1 MASLPS
7 TITQGSNIE
16 HLNNNESINENNIE
30 NNNNESY
37 IFSNN
42 ENNGNDNNENENNEN
57 ENNENE
63 NENENNSTITQNY
76 PTNNNNGNLNNK
88 NSNSNNENYPFGSLK
103 NIRRKSRKMYPL
115 QSKTRKAQ
123 RGGSKIPGVSNV
135 VRITGTTLKKIGN
148 VGIYGLKK
156 VGNGVH
162 VITHVVNK
170 GVTAITGR
178 NIHRG
183 KTAKKGKKGKKQH

>member
-7 TITQGSNIE
+7 TITQVS
-16 HLNNNESINENNIE
+16 NNEIINENNH

-37 IFSNN
+37 LFSNN
-42 ENNGNDNNENENNEN
+42 ENNNDNNDNNN
-57 ENNENE
+57 
-63 NENENNSTITQNY
+63 NNSTITKKNY
-76 PTNNNNGNLNNK
+76 NQENSNNNNF
-88 NSNSNNENYPFGSLK
+88 YPFPMNLTQKKYG
-103 NIRRKSRKMYPL
+103 RKSRRMDPVKYR
-115 QSKTRKAQ
+115 KTRKAQ

-135 VRITGTTLKKIGN
+135 VRITGTTLKKIGT

-170 GVTAITGR
+170 SVTAVTGR
-178 NIHRG
+178 NSLHRG
-183 KTAKKGKKGKKQH
+183 KTAKKGKKQH

>member
-7 TITQGSNIE
+7 TITQVS
-16 HLNNNESINENNIE
+16 NNEIINDNE

-37 IFSNN
+37 LFSNN
-42 ENNGNDNNENENNEN
+42 GSNGNNNNND
-57 ENNENE
+57 
-63 NENENNSTITQNY
+63 NNSTITQESYNQEHS
-76 PTNNNNGNLNNK
+76 NNNNF
-88 NSNSNNENYPFGSLK
+88 YPFPMNLTQK
-103 NIRRKSRKMYPL
+103 KYERKSRRMDPIKYR
-115 QSKTRKAQ
+115 KTRKAQ

-170 GVTAITGR
+170 SVTAVTGR
-178 NIHRG
+178 NSKNRG
-183 KTAKKGKKGKKQH
+183 KTAKKGKKQH

>member
-7 TITQGSNIE
+7 TITQVSNKEI
-16 HLNNNESINENNIE
+16 INENNQNNQNNQ
-30 NNNNESY
+30 NNNNENY
-37 IFSNN
+37 LFSNN
-42 ENNGNDNNENENNEN
+42 ENNNT
-57 ENNENE
+57 
-63 NENENNSTITQNY
+63 NSTITQESYNQENS
-76 PTNNNNGNLNNK
+76 NNNNNF
-88 NSNSNNENYPFGSLK
+88 YPFPMNLTKKYG
-103 NIRRKSRKMYPL
+103 RKSRKMA
-115 QSKTRKAQ
+115 QTRKAQ

-170 GVTAITGR
+170 SVTAVTGR
-178 NIHRG
+178 NSVHRG
-183 KTAKKGKKGKKQH
+183 KTAKKAKGPKGKQH

>member
-1 MASLPS
+1 MSLPS
-7 TITQGSNIE
+7 TITNISHIE
-16 HLNNNESINENNIE
+16 QVNDNDNENNNERNL
-30 NNNNESY
+30 
-37 IFSNN
+37 FSNN
-42 ENNGNDNNENENNEN
+42 GSNGNENENDNEN
-57 ENNENE
+57 EYN
-63 NENENNSTITQNY
+63 NNSTITQESYNEENS
-76 PTNNNNGNLNNK
+76 NNNNLPFPMNLTK
-88 NSNSNNENYPFGSLK
+88 IY
-103 NIRRKSRKMYPL
+103 RRKSRKMT
-115 QSKTRKAQ
+115 QTRKTRKAQ

-178 NIHRG
+178 NNVHRG
-183 KTAKKGKKGKKQH
+183 KTAKKGKGKKQH

>member
-7 TITQGSNIE
+7 TITNVSHIE
-16 HLNNNESINENNIE
+16 HLNNNENNND
-30 NNNNESY
+30 NNDNNESY

-42 ENNGNDNNENENNEN
+42 RSNWSNENQNENNNEN
-57 ENNENE
+57 
-63 NENENNSTITQNY
+63 NNSTITQESYNEE
-76 PTNNNNGNLNNK
+76 
-88 NSNSNNENYPFGSLK
+88 NSNNNLPFSMNLTK
-103 NIRRKSRKMYPL
+103 IYRRKSRKMA
-115 QSKTRKAQ
+115 QTRKAQ

-170 GVTAITGR
+170 SVTAVTGR
-178 NIHRG
+178 NMKHRG
-183 KTAKKGKKGKKQH
+183 KTAKKAKGSKGPKGAQH

>member
-7 TITQGSNIE
+7 NITNIS
-16 HLNNNESINENNIE
+16 HIQNLNDNNNESN
-30 NNNNESY
+30 

-42 ENNGNDNNENENNEN
+42 GS
-57 ENNENE
+57 NE
-63 NENENNSTITQNY
+63 NENENNNENEYNNNSTITQDSYNE
-76 PTNNNNGNLNNK
+76 NN
-88 NSNSNNENYPFGSLK
+88 NSNNENYPFGPLK
-103 NIRRKSRKMYPL
+103 NIPTKSRKMETMIYAKNR
-115 QSKTRKAQ
+115 KTRKAQ

-170 GVTAITGR
+170 SVTAVTGR
-178 NIHRG
+178 NMKHRG
-183 KTAKKGKKGKKQH
+183 KTAKKGPKGKAQH

>member
-1 MASLPS
+1 MSLPS
-7 TITQGSNIE
+7 TITNVSHIE
-16 HLNNNESINENNIE
+16 HLNNNENN
-30 NNNNESY
+30 NDNNESY

-42 ENNGNDNNENENNEN
+42 RSNWSNENQNENQNENNNEN
-57 ENNENE
+57 
-63 NENENNSTITQNY
+63 NNSTITQESYNEE
-76 PTNNNNGNLNNK
+76 
-88 NSNSNNENYPFGSLK
+88 NSNNNLPFSMNLTKNY
-103 NIRRKSRKMYPL
+103 RRKSRKMA
-115 QSKTRKAQ
+115 QTRKAQ

-170 GVTAITGR
+170 SVTAVTGR
-178 NIHRG
+178 NMMHRG
-183 KTAKKGKKGKKQH
+183 KTAKKAKGSKGAQH

>member
-1 MASLPS
+1 MSLPS
-7 TITQGSNIE
+7 TITQTSNHEI
-16 HLNNNESINENNIE
+16 INENNNE
-30 NNNNESY
+30 NNESN

-42 ENNGNDNNENENNEN
+42 ENNNNNENENNR
-57 ENNENE
+57 
-63 NENENNSTITQNY
+63 STITQDSYNEE
-76 PTNNNNGNLNNK
+76 
-88 NSNSNNENYPFGSLK
+88 NSNNENYPFGPLK
-103 NIRRKSRKMYPL
+103 NIPRKSRKMNTMIYAKTR
-115 QSKTRKAQ
+115 KTRKAQ

-170 GVTAITGR
+170 SVTAVTGR
-178 NIHRG
+178 NSKNRG
-183 KTAKKGKKGKKQH
+183 KTAKKGPKGKAQH

>member
-7 TITQGSNIE
+7 TITNVSHIE
-16 HLNNNESINENNIE
+16 HLNDD
-30 NNNNESY
+30 NNNESY

-42 ENNGNDNNENENNEN
+42 ENNNNNNNNENNN
-57 ENNENE
+57 NNNA
-63 NENENNSTITQNY
+63 NNNSTITQESYNEKNS
-76 PTNNNNGNLNNK
+76 NNNNLPFPMNLTK
-88 NSNSNNENYPFGSLK
+88 IY
-103 NIRRKSRKMYPL
+103 RRKSRKMA
-115 QSKTRKAQ
+115 QTRKAQ

-178 NIHRG
+178 NISHRG
-183 KTAKKGKKGKKQH
+183 KTAKKGKGPKGKQH

>member
-7 TITQGSNIE
+7 TITQVS
-16 HLNNNESINENNIE
+16 NNEIINENNQ

-37 IFSNN
+37 LFSNN
-42 ENNGNDNNENENNEN
+42 ENNDNNNN
-57 ENNENE
+57 NNND
-63 NENENNSTITQNY
+63 NNSTITKESYNQEHS
-76 PTNNNNGNLNNK
+76 NNNNNFEPFPMNLTQK
-88 NSNSNNENYPFGSLK
+88 KYG
-103 NIRRKSRKMYPL
+103 RKSRRMDPVKYR
-115 QSKTRKAQ
+115 KTRKAQ

-170 GVTAITGR
+170 SVTAVTGR
-178 NIHRG
+178 NSSHRG
-183 KTAKKGKKGKKQH
+183 KTAKKGKGKAQH

>member
-7 TITQGSNIE
+7 TITQVS
-16 HLNNNESINENNIE
+16 NNEIINDNE

-37 IFSNN
+37 LFSNN
-42 ENNGNDNNENENNEN
+42 GSNGNNNNND
-57 ENNENE
+57 
-63 NENENNSTITQNY
+63 NNSTITQESYNQEHS
-76 PTNNNNGNLNNK
+76 NNNNF
-88 NSNSNNENYPFGSLK
+88 YPFPMNLTQK
-103 NIRRKSRKMYPL
+103 KYERKSRRMDPIKYR
-115 QSKTRKAQ
+115 KTRKAQ

-170 GVTAITGR
+170 SVTAVTGR
-178 NIHRG
+178 NSKHRG
-183 KTAKKGKKGKKQH
+183 KTAKKGKKQH

>member
-1 MASLPS
+1 MSLPS
-7 TITQGSNIE
+7 TITNVSHIE
-16 HLNNNESINENNIE
+16 HLNNNENN
-30 NNNNESY
+30 NDNNESY

-42 ENNGNDNNENENNEN
+42 RSNWSNENQNENQNENNNEN
-57 ENNENE
+57 
-63 NENENNSTITQNY
+63 NNSTITQESYNEE
-76 PTNNNNGNLNNK
+76 
-88 NSNSNNENYPFGSLK
+88 NSNNNLPFSMNLTK
-103 NIRRKSRKMYPL
+103 INRRKSRKMA
-115 QSKTRKAQ
+115 QTRKAQ

-170 GVTAITGR
+170 SVTAVTGR
-178 NIHRG
+178 NMMHRG
-183 KTAKKGKKGKKQH
+183 KTAKKAKGSKGAQH

>member
-1 MASLPS
+1 LPLWIVWAFNRMSLPS

-16 HLNNNESINENNIE
+16 HLNNENNTNENENNF
-30 NNNNESY
+30 
-37 IFSNN
+37 FSNN
-42 ENNGNDNNENENNEN
+42 ENNNNNNNNNNDNNN
-57 ENNENE
+57 
-63 NENENNSTITQNY
+63 NNSTITQESYNQEHS
-76 PTNNNNGNLNNK
+76 NNNY
-88 NSNSNNENYPFGSLK
+88 YPFSMNHRK
-103 NIRRKSRKMYPL
+103 IYRSKSRKMA
-115 QSKTRKAQ
+115 QTRKAQ

-170 GVTAITGR
+170 SVTAVTGR
-178 NIHRG
+178 NMMHRG
-183 KTAKKGKKGKKQH
+183 KTAKKAKGPKGAQH

>member
-1 MASLPS
+1 LPLWIVWAFNRMSLPS
-7 TITQGSNIE
+7 TITQTSNHEI
-16 HLNNNESINENNIE
+16 INENNNE
-30 NNNNESY
+30 NNESN

-42 ENNGNDNNENENNEN
+42 ENNNNNENENNR
-57 ENNENE
+57 
-63 NENENNSTITQNY
+63 STITQDSYNEE
-76 PTNNNNGNLNNK
+76 
-88 NSNSNNENYPFGSLK
+88 NSNNENYPFGPLK
-103 NIRRKSRKMYPL
+103 NIPRKSRKMNTMIYAKNR
-115 QSKTRKAQ
+115 KTRKAQ

-170 GVTAITGR
+170 SVTAVTGR
-178 NIHRG
+178 NMKHRG
-183 KTAKKGKKGKKQH
+183 KTAKKGPKGKAQH

>member
-16 HLNNNESINENNIE
+16 HLNNENNTNENENNF
-30 NNNNESY
+30 
-37 IFSNN
+37 FSNN
-42 ENNGNDNNENENNEN
+42 ENNGNDNNENENN

-88 NSNSNNENYPFGSLK
+88 NSNSNNENYHFGPLN

-183 KTAKKGKKGKKQH
+183 KTAKKSKKGKAQH

>member
-1 MASLPS
+1 MSLPS
-7 TITQGSNIE
+7 TIIRISDN
-16 HLNNNESINENNIE
+16 E
-30 NNNNESY
+30 NNNNENNNENN

-42 ENNGNDNNENENNEN
+42 ETNENENNENENNEN

-63 NENENNSTITQNY
+63 NNENQNENSTITKESNIEY
-76 PTNNNNGNLNNK
+76 K
-88 NSNSNNENYPFGSLK
+88 NSNNNLPFPMNFKKNY
-103 NIRRKSRKMYPL
+103 RRKSRRMNPMYH
-115 QSKTRKAQ
+115 KTRKAQ

-135 VRITGTTLKKIGN
+135 VRITGKTLKKIGN

-178 NIHRG
+178 NNFHRG
-183 KTAKKGKKGKKQH
+183 KTAKKGLKGLKGPLGKQH

>member
-16 HLNNNESINENNIE
+16 HLNNNESNNESNNQ

-37 IFSNN
+37 VFSNN
-42 ENNGNDNNENENNEN
+42 ENNGNDNNDN
-57 ENNENE
+57 NE

-88 NSNSNNENYPFGSLK
+88 NSNSNNENYHFGPLN

-115 QSKTRKAQ
+115 HSKTRKAQ

-183 KTAKKGKKGKKQH
+183 KTAKKGKGPKGKQH